1 VIVVGILIVGTAG
14 YYWIGQGQVSVIDS
28 LYMVVITL
36 TTIGF
41 GEIVDLTNNP
51 AGRIFTIFIAVSGIG
66 VLLYVITNATALLI
80 EGYILESFKR
90 RKMEKLAS
98 AAREH
103 YIICGLGSVG
113 SHIVSEMAATRRPF
127 VIVDLDREGV
137 KKAMEALPEY
147 AYIEG
152 DATDNETL
160 VKAGIERAAGVFA
173 GTSDDN
179 QNIIISL
186 TARQLNPAVRV
197 VARCG
202 ETKNMEKMRKAG
214 ADAVVSPTSIG
225 ALRMASEMVRP
236 AVVSF
241 LDIMLRD
248 KQQNLRVEEVSV
260 PAALAGRPISALDL
274 KRYPGTLLLAIRDKE
289 EWVYNPSGD
298 YTIRPEN
305 ILVLMTTPGDRAELA
320 RVFGGGQ
327 AA

>member
-1 VIVVGILIVGTAG
+1 MVGILIFGTAG
-14 YYWIGQGQVSVIDS
+14 YYWIGKGQVSVIDS

-51 AGRIFTIFIAVSGIG
+51 AGRVFTIFIAVAGIG

-98 AAREH
+98 VAKEH

-113 SHIVSEMAATRRPF
+113 FHIVSELADTRRPF

-137 KKAMEALPEY
+137 KKTMETLPEY
-147 AYIEG
+147 AFIEG
-152 DATDNETL
+152 DATDDATL
-160 VKAGIERAAGVFA
+160 VRAGIERAAGLFA
-173 GTSDDN
+173 VTSDDN

-186 TARQLNPAVRV
+186 TARQLNPAPRI

-202 ETKNMEKMRKAG
+202 ETKNIEKMRKVG

-236 AVVSF
+236 TVVSF

-274 KRYPGTLLLAIRDKE
+274 KKYPGTLLLAVRDKE

-298 YTIRPEN
+298 YIIGPEN
-305 ILVLMTTPGDRAELA
+305 TLVLMTTPRDREELA
-320 RVFGGGQ
+320 RAFGGGQ
-327 AA
+327 AT